1 VDAATKAH
9 ILSRLGLETTSSI
22 MDAVGLNSIAFSEFP
37 PDFQL
42 PHLNQTSDRIEL
54 PEEERKTEGHLP
66 TKMVRDLFVL
76 WTPISFLGSYLHMY
90 LRR

>member
-1 VDAATKAH
+1 VDTATEAH
-9 ILSRLGLETTSSI
+9 ILSKLGLGTTSSI
-22 MDAVGLNSIAFSEFP
+22 MDAVGLNSIAFSELS

-54 PEEERKTEGHLP
+54 PEEERKTDLP

-76 WTPISFLGSYLHMY
+76 WTPISCLGSYLHLC